1 MLVKKLQM
9 RLEKK
14 LKKLLVKKWH
24 ALISEIE
31 NVTGQAIDDAVEAE
45 LAAAINEAITYAVQQ
60 GVSEAAAEAAIAA
73 MLWVYANGGSDE
85 EAMDVEHMPE
95 MRVN

>member
-1 MLVKKLQM
+1 MAN
-9 RLEKK
+9 
-14 LKKLLVKKWH
+14 

-60 GVSEAAAEAAIAA
+60 GVSEAAAEALLQLCCGYMPMVVQMKRLW
-73 MLWVYANGGSDE
+73 ML
-85 EAMDVEHMPE
+85 VEHMPE